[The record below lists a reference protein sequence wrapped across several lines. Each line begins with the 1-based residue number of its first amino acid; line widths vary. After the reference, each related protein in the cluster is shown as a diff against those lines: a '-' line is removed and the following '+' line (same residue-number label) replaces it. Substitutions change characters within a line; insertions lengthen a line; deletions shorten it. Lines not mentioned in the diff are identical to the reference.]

1 MTKAQIRVRSKSRR
15 WIENSLLLAGVIAL
29 GVWVWS
35 VANNAV
41 FQDWESW
48 AFDRKIRGERSTI
61 VEYAAEK
68 GRWIVG
74 DLRAWLGI
82 LPRPKR
88 YISSPYVGPSAGR
101 PSFIDKD
108 GLIGRLAIPRLHLSA
123 MVREGADGK
132 TLGLA
137 LGHIPGTAL
146 PGQKGNVGVAGHR
159 DTLFRGLREI
169 DKYDLILFE
178 TLAGNYVYQVETTEI
193 VRPQDVSVLNAHEYP
208 ELTLVTCYPF
218 HYIGSAP
225 DRFIVK
231 ARQVPRSQTEQELET
246 AQESARPASHPA
258 SARLS
263 PAEDG
268 GEPRPSAL
276 DSGPNPVDPIALGR
290 KAVKRKLGIR
300 RVAFEVSKD
309 HSRQLA
315 PGISFGLTGIEM
327 VHLRRVNGW
336 IWVMPDRRTIWLRH
350 QSAREPV
357 VFYGHLDGKQREL
370 MITSVTE
377 NSVRGYLLVPEGRTN
392 ATSSEPA
399 SGPKSHPKEWPRTD

>member
-1 MTKAQIRVRSKSRR
+1 MKTQIRARSKSRR
-15 WIENSLLLAGVIAL
+15 WIENALLLTGVIAL

-48 AFDRKIRGERSTI
+48 VFDREIRGERSTI
-61 VEYAAEK
+61 IEYVAEK
-68 GRWIVG
+68 GRRIVG
-74 DLRAWLGI
+74 GVRAWLGT
-82 LPRPKR
+82 PAPPKR
-88 YISSPYVGPSAGR
+88 YISSPYVGPPAR
-101 PSFIDKD
+101 PPSFIDRD

-193 VRPQDVSVLNAHEYP
+193 VRPQNVSVLNAREYP

-231 ARQVPRSQTEQELET
+231 ARQVHRSQPEQEFTET
-246 AQESARPASHPA
+246 PQDTAWRANQPA
-258 SARLS
+258 SARQS
-263 PAEDG
+263 PAEDDS
-268 GEPRPSAL
+268 EPRPAAR
-276 DSGPNPVDPIALGR
+276 DSGPNPLDPTAPGH
-290 KAVKRKLGIR
+290 KAVDHRPGIR
-300 RVAFEVSKD
+300 KVAFEVSKD

-315 PGISFGLTGIEM
+315 PGISLGLTGVEM
-327 VHLRRVNGW
+327 AHLRRVNGW
-336 IWVMPDRRTIWLRH
+336 IWVMPDRRTIWLRNR
-350 QSAREPV
+350 SSREPV
-357 VFYGHLDGKQREL
+357 FFYGHLDGKQREL
-370 MITSVTE
+370 VITSVTK
-377 NSVRGYLLVPEGRTN
+377 NSVRGYLLVPDDRTN

-399 SGPKSHPKEWPRTD
+399 SGPRSE